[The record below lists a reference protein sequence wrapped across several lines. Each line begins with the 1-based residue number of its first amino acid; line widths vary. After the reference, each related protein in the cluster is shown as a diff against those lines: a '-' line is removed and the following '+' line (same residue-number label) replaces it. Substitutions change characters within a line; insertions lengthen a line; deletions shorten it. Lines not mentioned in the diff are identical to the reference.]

1 MSFALDASA
10 LLASIQG
17 GSGAERGLSDHRPHP
32 RSYSASTA
40 CAECSSFSSSP
51 LVEPD
56 APAFRTDVDLD
67 LVAPH
72 RRRRLIAPISGQSQ
86 AARAV
91 DQPPRS
97 A

>member
-1 MSFALDASA
+1 MSFGLDASA
-10 LLASIQG
+10 LPASIQG

-67 LVAPH
+67 LVAH
-72 RRRRLIAPISGQSQ
+72 RPRLLIAPISGQSQ